1 MNKFFLYFI
10 LILLNSCSTFQSSG
24 YSELFGTLKNYAL
37 NSDTVLTDQFIIDFP
52 YSFAMVKIGRSPSIR
67 MVLLSVDKN
76 IYEWVSSDRIKIFTK
91 RGKIVKTIGL
101 EFDIDFQN
109 ISLKKEIFS
118 SQTFKV
124 NFFNPKLYNV
134 TVKSDFEIIKSQ
146 IKESSSYSEINWNVT
161 NHYVL
166 KDGKVSES
174 IQRIH
179 PHFPEIKIQF
189 FLK

>member
-1 MNKFFLYFI
+1 M
-10 LILLNSCSTFQSSG
+10 
-24 YSELFGTLKNYAL
+24 
-37 NSDTVLTDQFIIDFP
+37 
-52 YSFAMVKIGRSPSIR
+52 
-67 MVLLSVDKN
+67 
-76 IYEWVSSDRIKIFTK
+76 
-91 RGKIVKTIGL
+91 
-101 EFDIDFQN
+101 EFDIEFQN

-118 SQTFKV
+118 PQTFKV
-124 NFFNPKLYNV
+124 DFFNPKLYDV

-146 IKESSSYSEINWNVT
+146 IKETSSYSQINWNVT